1 MTSGHHLPSTGE
13 TQPFLNAKVETF
25 PYSYS
30 GKSLF
35 VRYLLL
41 ILIIA
46 QIPLCLSFKE
56 RRDNPATAVL
66 TITGNCCEPYPQG
79 AMILGRKFRVVS
91 KQAVSSD
98 FFRNVSFVS
107 YLSSARFPLGKKN
120 Q

>member
-25 PYSYS
+25 PYGNS

-35 VRYLLL
+35 VCCILL
-41 ILIIA
+41 ILIVA

-56 RRDNPATAVL
+56 CRNNPVTAVL
-66 TITGNCCEPYPQG
+66 TITDNCCEPYPQG

-91 KQAVSSD
+91 KQEVSSD

-107 YLSSARFPLGKKN
+107 HLNSARFPLGKED